1 MALSCV
7 LILNLGKWEVPKP
20 AERPSGSPGSFKG
33 MFVGAMR
40 NIQCVF
46 KGHSQSAPRLPRADM
61 LNFLKIFIIGITR
74 DI

>member
-1 MALSCV
+1 
-7 LILNLGKWEVPKP
+7 
-20 AERPSGSPGSFKG
+20 

-40 NIQCVF
+40 NIQCAF
-46 KGHSQSAPRLPRADM
+46 KGHSQSAPKLPRVDM